1 MTLNA
6 YYQADFQKQAYD
18 LLQPEQPGGKTF
30 DEKTAALRKAFP
42 KANRWL
48 QWWEA
53 SDVKAMLFKSRNKR
67 IDDDGLD
74 DDVMPATTNA
84 QESLHRVYYMI
95 S

>member
-1 MTLNA
+1 M
-6 YYQADFQKQAYD
+6 QAYD
-18 LLQPEQPGGKTF
+18 LLKSEEPGQKTF
-30 DEKTAALRKAFP
+30 DEKMAALRKAFP
-42 KANRWL
+42 KASQWI

-53 SDVKAMLFKSRNKR
+53 SDVKAMLFKSQKKK

-74 DDVMPATTNA
+74 EDVMPATTNA

>member
-1 MTLNA
+1 MDRDAN
-6 YYQADFQKQAYD
+6 QGEFQKQAYD
-18 LLQPEQPGGKTF
+18 LLKPEELGGSTF
-30 DEKTAALRKAFP
+30 DEKMGALRKAFP
-42 KANRWL
+42 KATRWI

-53 SDVKAMLFKSRNKR
+53 SNVQAMIFKSRKKK

-74 DDVMPATTNA
+74 DDVLPATTNA